1 MSPYYRGAFFLF
13 RKIRS
18 YTVKVVIKR
27 SPALPRG
34 HAGEGKAAYMFI
46 DEIEVD

>member
-18 YTVKVVIKR
+18 YTVKVTNYSRRTIKIFSKHPRKVI
-27 SPALPRG
+27 
-34 HAGEGKAAYMFI
+34 ETFQ
-46 DEIEVD
+46 